1 MTITARS
8 NSRWCE
14 RSILWLQHAG
24 RSLRFG
30 LRMLLK
36 NPALSLTVLLT
47 LALGIGANT
56 AMFTIDYVVFLAPLP
71 YPHPEQ
77 LVTIQSTFQGHRD
90 WVTAGDFLDW
100 KEQSTV
106 FQDMNAWT
114 VGGFNIATQEE
125 PENVAAN
132 HVTTGFYRMMGDRF
146 YLGRN
151 FLPEE
156 GVAGKDHV
164 AILTYKMWKRLGA
177 DPKILNTAID
187 LDGEPYTVV
196 GVLSPAPRDQDASDQ
211 GALISV
217 PLVFTSDQLNHD
229 YHWINV
235 IGRLTPGI
243 NIIQAQTETNVI
255 AKRIA
260 QAYPKSSQGWSVT
273 VEPLKSASVP
283 EDRKSTLWLL
293 LGAVGLV
300 LLIACVNVANLLLA
314 NGTTRR
320 KEVAVR
326 SALGGSQAAIF
337 TQFLTES
344 LLLAFAGALLGVGTA
359 YVLLKGLIA
368 VMPAH
373 TLPPQADLRLNMP
386 VLLFTLA
393 IATTAGILSGCA
405 PAWFASRIHPCEA
418 MKEGGRSGTGVD
430 RHRLRR
436 LLVLSEFA
444 LALTLLAG
452 AGLVIHSFWN
462 LVQVD
467 LGVQT
472 DHILTFVMVA
482 PETRSKE
489 PERIVSYYHRI
500 LESIRSVPGVS
511 HATVMSG
518 MPLDVPGF
526 SMPFT
531 IAGQASDPAP
541 RPGAVVQQITPD
553 YFGTFGVRLVK
564 GRAFTE
570 QDNATSMK
578 VAMVNEDFVRHF
590 LRDADPL
597 RQRLVMQQ
605 FIPGVTKL
613 GPAVEWQIVGV
624 YHTVR
629 SFGPRRDD
637 AEIDIPFWQIPWDSA
652 SIGVRTAQDPSS
664 MTKSIAAAVH
674 AVDPQMALTEVR
686 TMDDVRDQMFANDR
700 FTMLLF
706 ICFALVA
713 LLLASVGIYG
723 VMAFS
728 VAQRSQEMAI
738 RVALGATRSRVVT
751 LILKE
756 GLILCFLG
764 SALGLIGAYLI
775 GRAMQSM
782 LYGVGAM
789 DFSVFS
795 AAAFLLL
802 LAALL
807 ACFVP
812 ARRAASADPMQALR
826 TE

>member
-1 MTITARS
+1 MTIMVGP
-8 NSRWCE
+8 NSISSEW
-14 RSILWLQHAG
+14 SILWLQHAG
-24 RSLRFG
+24 RSLHFG

-56 AMFTIDYVVFLAPLP
+56 AMFTIDYAVFLAPLP

-90 WVTAGDFLDW
+90 WVTASDFLDW

-114 VGGFNIATQEE
+114 GGGFNIATQDE
-125 PENVAAN
+125 PENVGASR
-132 HVTTGFYRMMGDRF
+132 VTTGFYLMMGDRF

-164 AILTYKMWKRLGA
+164 VILTYKMWNRLGA
-177 DPKILNTAID
+177 DPKILNTAII

-196 GVLSPAPRDQDASDQ
+196 GVLSPGVRDQ
-211 GALISV
+211 GAPLSV

-235 IGRLTPGI
+235 VGRLKPGI
-243 NIIQAQTETNVI
+243 NITRAQMETDVI
-255 AKRIA
+255 ASRIA
-260 QAYPKSSQGWSVT
+260 QAYPKSSHGWSVT

-283 EDRKSTLWLL
+283 DDRKSTLWLL
-293 LGAVGLV
+293 LGAVAL
-300 LLIACVNVANLLLA
+300 VANLLLA
-314 NGTTRR
+314 NGATRR

-326 SALGGSQAAIF
+326 SALGGSRAAIF
-337 TQFLTES
+337 AHFLTES
-344 LLLAFAGALLGVGTA
+344 LLLAGAGALLGVATSYA
-359 YVLLKGLIA
+359 MLKGLVA

-373 TLPPQADLRLNMP
+373 TLPPQADLRLNLP
-386 VLLFTLA
+386 VLFFTLA
-393 IATTAGILSGCA
+393 IATIAGILSGCA
-405 PAWFASRIHPCEA
+405 PAWFASRVDPCEA
-418 MKEGGRSGTGVD
+418 MKEGGRSGTGVG
-430 RHRLRR
+430 RRRLRR

-444 LALTLLAG
+444 LALALLSG

-500 LESIRSVPGVS
+500 LASIKSVPGVS

-531 IAGQASDPAP
+531 IAGQPSDPAQ
-541 RPGAVVQQITPD
+541 RPGAVVQQITTD
-553 YFGTFGVRLVK
+553 YFRTFGVRLVK
-564 GRAFTE
+564 GRTFTE
-570 QDNATSMK
+570 QDNVTSVK

-590 LRDADPL
+590 LRGADPL

-605 FIPGVTKL
+605 FIPGVAKL

-637 AEIDIPFWQIPWDSA
+637 AEIDIPFWQSPWDSA
-652 SIGVRTAQDPSS
+652 SVGVRTAEDPAS
-664 MTKSIAAAVH
+664 MTRSVAAAVH

-686 TMDDVRDQMFANDR
+686 TMDEVRDEMFANDR

-706 ICFALVA
+706 ACFALVA

-728 VAQRSQEMAI
+728 VAERSQEMAI

-751 LILKE
+751 LILRE
-756 GLILCFLG
+756 GLMMCLLG
-764 SALGLIGAYLI
+764 SALGMVGAYLI

-789 DFSVFS
+789 DFSAFA

-802 LAALL
+802 ITALL

-812 ARRAASADPMQALR
+812 ARRAASADPVQALR

>member
-1 MTITARS
+1 MTITVRP
-8 NSRWCE
+8 NSTSGN
-14 RSILWLQHAG
+14 RSILSLQYAS
-24 RSLRFG
+24 RNLRFG

-36 NPALSLTVLLT
+36 HPALSFTVLLT

-56 AMFTIDYVVFLAPLP
+56 AMFTIDYALFLAPLP

-106 FQDMNAWT
+106 FQDMSAWT
-114 VGGFNIATQEE
+114 GGGFNIATQGE
-125 PENVAAN
+125 PENVAAS
-132 HVTTGFYRMMGDRF
+132 HVTTGFYRMMGERF
-146 YLGRN
+146 FLGRN

-156 GVAGKDHV
+156 GVAGKDRV
-164 AILTYKMWKRLGA
+164 VILTYKMWKRLGA

-196 GVLSPAPRDQDASDQ
+196 GVLSPHARDQ

-217 PLVFTSDQLNHD
+217 PLVFTSEQLNHD

-235 IGRLTPGI
+235 IGRLKPGI
-243 NIIQAQTETNVI
+243 SIRQSQTEINVI

-283 EDRKSTLWLL
+283 DDRKSTLWLL
-293 LGAVGLV
+293 LGAVALV

-314 NGTTRR
+314 SGSTRR

-326 SALGGSQAAIF
+326 SALGGSRAAIF
-337 TQFLTES
+337 AQFLTES
-344 LLLAFAGALLGVGTA
+344 LLLAFAGALLGVATGYA
-359 YVLLKGLIA
+359 MLKGLIA

-373 TLPPQADLRLNMP
+373 TLPPQADLQLNLP
-386 VLLFTLA
+386 VLVFTLA
-393 IATTAGILSGCA
+393 IATAAGILSGCA
-405 PAWFASRIHPCEA
+405 PAWFASRIDPCEA
-418 MKEGGRSGTGVD
+418 MKEGGRTGTGVD

-436 LLVLSEFA
+436 LLVISEFA

-452 AGLVIHSFWN
+452 AGLVIRSFWN

-467 LGVQT
+467 LGLQT

-500 LESIRSVPGVS
+500 LEGISSVPGVS

-526 SMPFT
+526 NMPFT
-531 IAGQASDPAP
+531 IAGQASGPAQ
-541 RPGAVVQQITPD
+541 RTGAVVQQITPD
-553 YFGTFGVRLVK
+553 YFRTFGVRLVK

-570 QDNATSMK
+570 QDNATSTK

-590 LRDADPL
+590 LKGADPL

-605 FIPGVTKL
+605 FIPGITKL

-652 SIGVRTAQDPSS
+652 SIAVRTAEDPAS
-664 MTKSIAAAVH
+664 MTRSIAAAVH

-686 TMDDVRDQMFANDR
+686 TMDEVRDEMFANDR
-700 FTMLLF
+700 FAMLLF
-706 ICFALVA
+706 ICFAMVA
-713 LLLASVGIYG
+713 LVLASVGIYG

-738 RVALGATRSRVVT
+738 RVSLGATRSRVVT

-756 GLILCFLG
+756 GVTLCLVG
-764 SALGLIGAYLI
+764 SVLGLIGAYLT

-782 LYGVGAM
+782 LYGVGTM
-789 DFSVFS
+789 DFSVFG

-802 LAALL
+802 IAALL
-807 ACFVP
+807 ACLVP
-812 ARRAASADPMQALR
+812 ARRAASTDPIQALR
-826 TE
+826 AE

>member
-1 MTITARS
+1 MTITLGR
-8 NSRWCE
+8 NSGATE
-14 RSILWLQHAG
+14 HSLLLLQHAA
-24 RSLRFG
+24 RSVRFG

-36 NPALSLTVLLT
+36 NPALTLTVLLT
-47 LALGIGANT
+47 LALGIGTNT
-56 AMFTIDYVVFLAPLP
+56 AMFTIDYAVFLSPLP

-77 LVTIQSTFQGHRD
+77 LVTIQSAFQGHRD

-114 VGGFNIATQEE
+114 RGGFNIATQEE
-125 PENVAAN
+125 PENVAAS
-132 HVTTGFYRMMGDRF
+132 HVTTGFYRMRGDRF
-146 YLGRN
+146 YLGRS

-156 GVAGKDHV
+156 GVAGKNHV
-164 AILTYKMWKRLGA
+164 VILSYKMWKRLGA

-196 GVLSPAPRDQDASDQ
+196 GVLSPVMQDRDVRDPGS
-211 GALISV
+211 LLSV
-217 PLVFTSDQLNHD
+217 PLVFTSDQRNHD

-235 IGRLTPGI
+235 IGRLKPGI
-243 NIIQAQTETNVI
+243 DITQAQTETNVI
-255 AKRIA
+255 TNRIA

-273 VEPLKSASVP
+273 VEPLKSSSVP
-283 EDRKSTLWLL
+283 DERKSTLWLL
-293 LGAVGLV
+293 LGAVALV
-300 LLIACVNVANLLLA
+300 LLIACVNVTNLLLA
-314 NGTTRR
+314 SGTTRR

-326 SALGGSQAAIF
+326 AALGGSRAAIF
-337 TQFLTES
+337 AQFVTES

-359 YVLLKGLIA
+359 YAMLKGLIA
-368 VMPAH
+368 VMPANI
-373 TLPPQADLRLNMP
+373 LPPQVGLRLNLP
-386 VLLFTLA
+386 VLVFTLA
-393 IATTAGILSGCA
+393 IATIAGILSGCA
-405 PAWFASRIHPCEA
+405 PAWFASRVDPCEA
-418 MKEGGRSGTGVD
+418 MKEGARTGAGFN
-430 RHRLRR
+430 RRRLRR
-436 LLVLSEFA
+436 LLVLSEFT

-452 AGLVIHSFWN
+452 AGLVIRSFWN
-462 LVQVD
+462 LVRVD
-467 LGVQT
+467 LGVRT
-472 DHILTFVMVA
+472 DHVLTFVMVA
-482 PETRSKE
+482 PETRSKD
-489 PERIVSYYHRI
+489 PERIVSYYQRI
-500 LESIRSVPGVS
+500 LSSIRSVPGVS

-531 IAGQASDPAP
+531 IAGQSLDPAQ

-553 YFGTFGVRLVK
+553 YFRTFAVRLVR

-570 QDNATSMK
+570 EDNATSMK

-590 LRDADPL
+590 LRGADPL

-605 FIPGVTKL
+605 FIPGLTKL

-637 AEIDIPFWQIPWDSA
+637 VEIDIPFWQTPWDSA
-652 SIGVRTAQDPSS
+652 SIGVRTAEDPAS

-686 TMDDVRDQMFANDR
+686 TMDDVRDDMFANDR
-700 FTMLLF
+700 FTMLLL

-728 VAQRSQEMAI
+728 VAQRSQEMAV
-738 RVALGATRSRVVT
+738 RVALGATRSRVIT
-751 LILKE
+751 LILRE
-756 GLILCFLG
+756 GLILCLLG

-775 GRAMQSM
+775 GRAMQSI
-782 LYGVGAM
+782 LYGVGVM
-789 DFSVFS
+789 DFSVFT

-802 LAALL
+802 IAALL

-826 TE
+826 AE

>member
-1 MTITARS
+1 MMSTVHP
-8 NSRWCE
+8 
-14 RSILWLQHAG
+14 SILWPQHAG
-24 RSLRFG
+24 QSLRFG

-56 AMFTIDYVVFLAPLP
+56 AMFTIDYAVFLAPLP

-77 LVTIQSTFQGHRD
+77 LVTIQSSFQGHRD
-90 WVTAGDFLDW
+90 WVTARDFLDW

-114 VGGFNIATQEE
+114 GGGFNIATKDE
-125 PENVAAN
+125 PENVSAS

-164 AILTYKMWKRLGA
+164 VILTYKMWKRLGA

-196 GVLSPAPRDQDASDQ
+196 GVLSPSSRDQGRRDQ

-217 PLVFTSDQLNHD
+217 PLVFTSDQLNRD

-235 IGRLTPGI
+235 MGRLKPGI
-243 NIIQAQTETNVI
+243 NITQAQMGTDVI
-255 AKRIA
+255 AARIA
-260 QAYPKSSQGWSVT
+260 RAYPRSNHGWSVT
-273 VEPLKSASVP
+273 VAPLKSASVP
-283 EDRKSTLWLL
+283 DDRKSTLWLL
-293 LGAVGLV
+293 LGAVALV

-314 NGTTRR
+314 NGATRR

-326 SALGGSQAAIF
+326 SALGGSRAAIF
-337 TQFLTES
+337 AQFLTES
-344 LLLAFAGALLGVGTA
+344 LLLAGAGALLGVVTGYA
-359 YVLLKGLIA
+359 MLKGLVA
-368 VMPAH
+368 VVPGN
-373 TLPPQADLRLNMP
+373 TLPPQVDLQLNLP
-386 VLLFTLA
+386 VLVFTLA
-393 IATTAGILSGCA
+393 IATIAGILSGCA
-405 PAWFASRIHPCEA
+405 PAWFASRVDPGEA
-418 MKEGGRSGTGVD
+418 MKEGGRSGTGMG
-430 RHRLRR
+430 RLRLRR

-444 LALTLLAG
+444 LALTLLAA
-452 AGLVIHSFWN
+452 AGLVIRSFWN

-482 PETRSKE
+482 PQTRSKQ

-500 LESIRSVPGVS
+500 LASIQSVPGVS

-531 IAGQASDPAP
+531 IAGQASDPAQ

-553 YFGTFGVRLVK
+553 YFRTFGVRLVK

-570 QDNATSMK
+570 QDNVTSPK
-578 VAMVNEDFVRHF
+578 VVMVNEDFARHF
-590 LRDADPL
+590 LRGADPL

-605 FIPGVTKL
+605 FVPGVTKL

-652 SIGVRTAQDPSS
+652 SIGVRTTEDPTS
-664 MTKSIAAAVH
+664 MTRSVAAAVH
-674 AVDPQMALTEVR
+674 SVDPQMALTEVR
-686 TMDDVRDQMFANDR
+686 TMDEVRDEMFSSDR

-706 ICFALVA
+706 ICFATVA

-728 VAQRSQEMAI
+728 VAERSQELAV
-738 RVALGATRSRVVT
+738 RVALGATRSRVVV

-756 GLILCFLG
+756 GLMMCLLG
-764 SALGLIGAYLI
+764 SALGMVGAYLL

-789 DFSVFS
+789 DFSAFA

-802 LAALL
+802 ITALL

-812 ARRAASADPMQALR
+812 ACRAASADPVQALR
-826 TE
+826 AE

>member
-1 MTITARS
+1 MTNAMRP
-8 NSRWCE
+8 NSRSSE
-14 RSILWLQHAG
+14 RSIQWLQHAG
-24 RSLRFG
+24 QSLPFG

-56 AMFTIDYVVFLAPLP
+56 AMFTIDYALFLAPLP
-71 YPHPEQ
+71 YPHPEE
-77 LVTIQSTFQGHRD
+77 LVTIQSSFQGHRD
-90 WVTAGDFLDW
+90 WVTARDFLDW

-106 FQDMNAWT
+106 FQDMHAWT
-114 VGGFNIATQEE
+114 GGGFNIATQDE
-125 PENVAAN
+125 PENVSASR
-132 HVTTGFYRMMGDRF
+132 VTTGFYLMMGDRF

-164 AILTYKMWKRLGA
+164 VILTYKMWKRLGA

-187 LDGEPYTVV
+187 LDGKPYTVV
-196 GVLSPAPRDQDASDQ
+196 GVLSPGVRDR

-217 PLVFTSDQLNHD
+217 PLVFSSDQLNHD

-235 IGRLTPGI
+235 MGRLKPGI
-243 NIIQAQTETNVI
+243 NITQAQVETDVI
-255 AKRIA
+255 AARIA
-260 QAYPKSSQGWSVT
+260 RAYPTSNHGWSVT
-273 VEPLKSASVP
+273 LEPLKSASVRD
-283 EDRKSTLWLL
+283 DRKSTLWLL
-293 LGAVGLV
+293 LGAVALV

-314 NGTTRR
+314 NGATRR

-326 SALGGSQAAIF
+326 GALGGSRAAIF
-337 TQFLTES
+337 AQFLTES
-344 LLLAFAGALLGVGTA
+344 LLLAGAGALLGVATGYA
-359 YVLLKGLIA
+359 MLKGLVA

-373 TLPPQADLRLNMP
+373 TLPPQADLQLNLP
-386 VLLFTLA
+386 VLVFTLA
-393 IATTAGILSGCA
+393 IATIAGILSGCA
-405 PAWFASRIHPCEA
+405 PAWFASRVDPCEA
-418 MKEGGRSGTGVD
+418 MKEGGRSGTGMS
-430 RHRLRR
+430 RRRLRR

-489 PERIVSYYHRI
+489 PERIVNYYHRI
-500 LESIRSVPGVS
+500 LAGIQSVPGVS

-531 IAGQASDPAP
+531 IAGQPSDLAQ

-553 YFGTFGVRLVK
+553 YFRTFGVRLVK

-570 QDNATSMK
+570 QDNVTTSK

-590 LRDADPL
+590 LRGADPL

-652 SIGVRTAQDPSS
+652 SIGVRTTEDPAS
-664 MTKSIAAAVH
+664 MTRSIAAAVH
-674 AVDPQMALTEVR
+674 SVDPQMALTEVR
-686 TMDDVRDQMFANDR
+686 TMDEVRGEMFANDR

-706 ICFALVA
+706 ICFATVA
-713 LLLASVGIYG
+713 LLLASGGIYC
-723 VMAFS
+723 VMA
-728 VAQRSQEMAI
+728 
-738 RVALGATRSRVVT
+738 L
-751 LILKE
+751 
-756 GLILCFLG
+756 
-764 SALGLIGAYLI
+764 
-775 GRAMQSM
+775 
-782 LYGVGAM
+782 
-789 DFSVFS
+789 
-795 AAAFLLL
+795 
-802 LAALL
+802 
-807 ACFVP
+807 
-812 ARRAASADPMQALR
+812 
-826 TE
+826 

>member
-1 MTITARS
+1 MTITVRP
-8 NSRWCE
+8 NSTSGN
-14 RSILWLQHAG
+14 RSILSLQYAS

-30 LRMLLK
+30 VRMLLK
-36 NPALSLTVLLT
+36 HPALSFTVLLT

-56 AMFTIDYVVFLAPLP
+56 AMFTIDYALFLAPLP

-106 FQDMNAWT
+106 FQDMSAWT
-114 VGGFNIATQEE
+114 GGGFNIATQGE
-125 PENVAAN
+125 PENVAAS
-132 HVTTGFYRMMGDRF
+132 HVTTGFYRMMGERF
-146 YLGRN
+146 FLGRN

-156 GVAGKDHV
+156 GVAGKDRV
-164 AILTYKMWKRLGA
+164 VILTYKMWKRLGA

-196 GVLSPAPRDQDASDQ
+196 GVLSPHARDQ

-217 PLVFTSDQLNHD
+217 PLVFTSEQLNHD

-235 IGRLTPGI
+235 IGRLKPGI
-243 NIIQAQTETNVI
+243 SIRQSQTEINVI

-283 EDRKSTLWLL
+283 DDRKSTLWLL
-293 LGAVGLV
+293 LGAVALV

-314 NGTTRR
+314 SGSTRR

-326 SALGGSQAAIF
+326 SALGGSRAAIF
-337 TQFLTES
+337 AQFLTES
-344 LLLAFAGALLGVGTA
+344 LLLAFAGALLGVATGYA
-359 YVLLKGLIA
+359 MLKGLIA

-373 TLPPQADLRLNMP
+373 TLPPQADLQLNLP
-386 VLLFTLA
+386 VLVFTLA
-393 IATTAGILSGCA
+393 IATAAGILSGCA
-405 PAWFASRIHPCEA
+405 PAWFASRIDPCEA
-418 MKEGGRSGTGVD
+418 MKEGGRTGTGVD

-436 LLVLSEFA
+436 LLVISEFA

-452 AGLVIHSFWN
+452 AGLVIRSFWN

-467 LGVQT
+467 LGLQT

-500 LESIRSVPGVS
+500 LEGISSVPGVS

-526 SMPFT
+526 NMPFT
-531 IAGQASDPAP
+531 IAGQASGPAQ
-541 RPGAVVQQITPD
+541 RTGAVVQQITPD
-553 YFGTFGVRLVK
+553 YFRTFGVRLVK

-570 QDNATSMK
+570 QDNATSTK

-590 LRDADPL
+590 LKGADPL

-605 FIPGVTKL
+605 FIPGITKL

-652 SIGVRTAQDPSS
+652 SIAVRTAEDPAS

-686 TMDDVRDQMFANDR
+686 TMDEVRDEMFANDR
-700 FTMLLF
+700 FAMLLF
-706 ICFALVA
+706 ICFAMVA
-713 LLLASVGIYG
+713 LVLASVGIYG

-738 RVALGATRSRVVT
+738 RVSLGATRSRVVT

-756 GLILCFLG
+756 GLTLCLVG
-764 SALGLIGAYLI
+764 SVLGLIGAYLT

-782 LYGVGAM
+782 LYGVGTM
-789 DFSVFS
+789 DFSVFG

-802 LAALL
+802 IAALL
-807 ACFVP
+807 ACLVP
-812 ARRAASADPMQALR
+812 ARRAASTDPIQALR
-826 TE
+826 AE

>member
-1 MTITARS
+1 MTITVRP
-8 NSRWCE
+8 NSTSGN
-14 RSILWLQHAG
+14 RSILSLQYAS

-30 LRMLLK
+30 VRMLLK
-36 NPALSLTVLLT
+36 HPALSFTVLLT

-56 AMFTIDYVVFLAPLP
+56 AMFTIDYALFLAPLP

-106 FQDMNAWT
+106 FQDMSAWT
-114 VGGFNIATQEE
+114 GGGFNIATQGE
-125 PENVAAN
+125 PENVAAG
-132 HVTTGFYRMMGDRF
+132 HVTTGFYRMMGERF
-146 YLGRN
+146 FLGRN

-156 GVAGKDHV
+156 GVAGKDRV
-164 AILTYKMWKRLGA
+164 VILTYKMWKRLGA

-196 GVLSPAPRDQDASDQ
+196 GVLSPHARDQ

-217 PLVFTSDQLNHD
+217 PLVFTSEQLNHD

-235 IGRLTPGI
+235 IGRLKPGI
-243 NIIQAQTETNVI
+243 SIRQSQTEINVI

-283 EDRKSTLWLL
+283 DDRKSTLWLL
-293 LGAVGLV
+293 LGAVALV

-314 NGTTRR
+314 SGSTRR

-326 SALGGSQAAIF
+326 SALGGSRAAIF
-337 TQFLTES
+337 AQFLTES
-344 LLLAFAGALLGVGTA
+344 LLLAFAGALLGVATGYA
-359 YVLLKGLIA
+359 MLKGLIA

-373 TLPPQADLRLNMP
+373 TLPPQADLQLNLP
-386 VLLFTLA
+386 VLVFTLA
-393 IATTAGILSGCA
+393 VATAAGILSGCA
-405 PAWFASRIHPCEA
+405 PAWFASRIDPCEA
-418 MKEGGRSGTGVD
+418 MKEGGRTGTGVD

-436 LLVLSEFA
+436 LLVISEFA

-452 AGLVIHSFWN
+452 AGLVIRSFWN

-467 LGVQT
+467 LGLQT

-500 LESIRSVPGVS
+500 LEGISSVPGVS

-526 SMPFT
+526 NMPFT
-531 IAGQASDPAP
+531 IAGQASGPAQ
-541 RPGAVVQQITPD
+541 RTGAVVQQITPD
-553 YFGTFGVRLVK
+553 YFRTFGVRLVK

-570 QDNATSMK
+570 QDNATSTK

-590 LRDADPL
+590 LKGADPL

-605 FIPGVTKL
+605 FIPGITKL

-652 SIGVRTAQDPSS
+652 SIAVRTAEDPAS
-664 MTKSIAAAVH
+664 MTRSIAAAVH

-686 TMDDVRDQMFANDR
+686 TMDEVRDEMFANDR
-700 FTMLLF
+700 FAMLLF
-706 ICFALVA
+706 ICFAMVA
-713 LLLASVGIYG
+713 LVLASVGIYG

-738 RVALGATRSRVVT
+738 RVSLGATRSRVVT

-756 GLILCFLG
+756 GLTLCLVG
-764 SALGLIGAYLI
+764 SVLGLIGAYLT

-782 LYGVGAM
+782 LYGVGTM
-789 DFSVFS
+789 DFSVFG

-802 LAALL
+802 IAALL
-807 ACFVP
+807 ACLVP
-812 ARRAASADPMQALR
+812 ACRAASTDPIQALR
-826 TE
+826 AE